1 VARVSPPL
9 WLAQPSRFAGI
20 KRRPARLVLAGLAL
34 LILLSLSA
42 IIAPSPP
49 PASPDPA
56 AADSDRADVLLYES
70 IVAAVRGGGDYYS
83 VAAQAQRSGGYPVR
97 PFVTMRLPTLAIVQA
112 ALPRPVTIL
121 LLYLLCLAVLAAW
134 YVRLGGVFAR
144 PPPRLIALALVGCGG
159 MIFVQT
165 NLVAFHEVWA
175 GLLVALSLAVWR
187 DDRWVEAVAIGA
199 CAMLIRETAAL
210 YAIVMALCA
219 LAGGHRREAIGW
231 AVAFAMFG
239 AAVTAHYF
247 AWSAII
253 LPSDPAGPGWSGLL
267 GFGFFVK
274 ALSVTTAL
282 SVLPPWIAAPF
293 VGFALF
299 GWLAWRDPAATR
311 VLGVLGAYAVLVSL
325 FCRTDTY
332 YWVLLVAPVS
342 LVGLAFIPDALR
354 DLYVAALDSRRIT
367 VTRSVR

>member
-1 VARVSPPL
+1 MSPPV
-9 WLAQPSRFAGI
+9 WLAQPSRFAGT
-20 KRRPARLVLAGLAL
+20 KRRSARLVLAGLAL
-34 LILLSLSA
+34 LILASLSA
-42 IIAPSPP
+42 IAAPGPAAVSQN
-49 PASPDPA
+49 PASTVSSQTDL
-56 AADSDRADVLLYES
+56 LLYES
-70 IVAAVRGGGDYYS
+70 IIAGVRGGGDYYS

-97 PFVTMRLPTLAIVQA
+97 PFVTMRLPTLAVVLA
-112 ALPRPVTIL
+112 ALPRTLAIL
-121 LLYLLCLAVLAAW
+121 MLYLLCMAVLAAW
-134 YVRLGGVFAR
+134 YVRLGGIFAR
-144 PPPRLIALALVGCGG
+144 PPPRVIALALVGCGG
-159 MIFVQT
+159 MIF
-165 NLVAFHEVWA
+165 LRADLLAFHEIWA
-175 GLLVALSLAVWR
+175 GLLVALSLAMWR

-219 LAGGHRREAIGW
+219 LAGGHRREAMGW
-231 AVAFAMFG
+231 AVALALLG
-239 AAVTAHYF
+239 VAVTAHYV

-253 LPSDPAGPGWSGLL
+253 LPNDPVGPGWSGLL

-274 ALSVTTAL
+274 ALTLTTAL
-282 SVLPPWIAAPF
+282 TVLPEWLAAPII
-293 VGFALF
+293 GFSLF

-311 VLGVLGAYAVLVSL
+311 LLAVLSAYALLISL
-325 FCRTDTY
+325 FCRTDTS